1 MSDLHLRPWQRFL
14 LCITFVT
21 LRRTFL
27 TPFLWGKH
35 SKCLWCV
42 LWSSPNLF
50 DLINCCSAVEF
61 MMQIAIS
68 GTEFCGAAGRATK
81 LIGTN
86 KLRVATVIAIGDL
99 ILFLGKLCVSFA
111 SAFFASLM
119 LDTHRYKTSQHRVSS
134 PLFPVLVSFLWPPIN
149 WTTKRYLSRKT
160 IFVLDMPRV

>member
-1 MSDLHLRPWQRFL
+1 
-14 LCITFVT
+14 
-21 LRRTFL
+21 
-27 TPFLWGKH
+27 
-35 SKCLWCV
+35 
-42 LWSSPNLF
+42 
-50 DLINCCSAVEF
+50 

-81 LIGTN
+81 LIGSN

-134 PLFPVLVSFLWPPIN
+134 PLFPVLVSQEMNYGYQSNEPRN
-149 WTTKRYLSRKT
+149 MNLSRKK
-160 IFVLDMPRV
+160 ICVLDMSMVLAHVGS

>member
-1 MSDLHLRPWQRFL
+1 MLVW
-14 LCITFVT
+14 
-21 LRRTFL
+21 
-27 TPFLWGKH
+27 
-35 SKCLWCV
+35 CL
-42 LWSSPNLF
+42 LWSSPNLCNLT
-50 DLINCCSAVEF
+50 DCCSGAEF

-81 LIGTN
+81 LIGSN

-134 PLFPVLVSFLWPPIN
+134 PLFPVLVSQEMSYGYQSNEPRNMNSFQKKDLCI
-149 WTTKRYLSRKT
+149 RYVYGFGTCRLLKS
-160 IFVLDMPRV
+160 FCEFMHSDDL

>member
-1 MSDLHLRPWQRFL
+1 MLVW
-14 LCITFVT
+14 
-21 LRRTFL
+21 
-27 TPFLWGKH
+27 
-35 SKCLWCV
+35 CL
-42 LWSSPNLF
+42 LWSSPNLCNLT
-50 DLINCCSAVEF
+50 DCCSGAEF

-81 LIGTN
+81 LIGSN

-134 PLFPVLVSFLWPPIN
+134 PLFPVLVSNLCCFLWLPIK
-149 WTTKRYLSRKT
+149 WTKKHESFQKKDLCIRYVYGFGTCRLLKS
-160 IFVLDMPRV
+160 FCEFMHSDDL

>member
-1 MSDLHLRPWQRFL
+1 MTD
-14 LCITFVT
+14 
-21 LRRTFL
+21 
-27 TPFLWGKH
+27 
-35 SKCLWCV
+35 
-42 LWSSPNLF
+42 
-50 DLINCCSAVEF
+50 CCSGAEF

-81 LIGTN
+81 LIGSN

-134 PLFPVLVSFLWPPIN
+134 PLFPVLVSQEMNYGYQSNEPRN
-149 WTTKRYLSRKT
+149 MNLSRKK
-160 IFVLDMPRV
+160 ICVLDMSMVLAHVGS

>member
-1 MSDLHLRPWQRFL
+1 MLVW
-14 LCITFVT
+14 
-21 LRRTFL
+21 
-27 TPFLWGKH
+27 
-35 SKCLWCV
+35 CL
-42 LWSSPNLF
+42 LWSSPNLCNLT
-50 DLINCCSAVEF
+50 DCCSGAEF

-81 LIGTN
+81 LIGSN

-134 PLFPVLVSFLWPPIN
+134 PLFPVLVSFFYGYQSNEPRNMNSFQKKDLCI
-149 WTTKRYLSRKT
+149 RYVYGFGTCRLLKS
-160 IFVLDMPRV
+160 FCEFMHSDDL